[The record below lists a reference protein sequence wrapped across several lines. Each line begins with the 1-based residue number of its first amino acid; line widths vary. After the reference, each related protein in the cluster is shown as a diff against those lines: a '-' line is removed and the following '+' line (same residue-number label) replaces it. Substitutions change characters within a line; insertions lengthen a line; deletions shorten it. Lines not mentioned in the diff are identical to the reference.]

1 MREAILVAA
10 LMLAPQVAPTAWAS
24 EELATKHDCFQCH
37 DIEHKKV
44 GPAFRDVAARY
55 RYYGDPNAPLWLAKA
70 IRGGTRYTWGG
81 ISMPGHPSVNEAD
94 AKTLAE
100 WILSLPVE

>member
-1 MREAILVAA
+1 MRKVLWVAT
-10 LMLAPQVAPTAWAS
+10 MLALLGAPGVWAS
-24 EELATKHDCFQCH
+24 EELAAKHDCFACH
-37 DIEHKKV
+37 DLDHKRV

-55 RYYGDPNAPLWLAKA
+55 RYYGDPNAAAWLAKA

-81 ISMPGHPSVNEAD
+81 ISMPSHPSVNEAD
-94 AKTLAE
+94 AKTLAD